1 VVNLSSS
8 VRKRLVNFSE
18 VSFVSEERKEWGR
31 SWRRSRRDWR
41 GWPTLLTSQLASAIF
56 HIVRTDPEP
65 TVYSITK
72 KLDLHSETA
81 VRKVLREM
89 VGVGMVRHKMKV
101 WYDSTPRGHK
111 PGRVK
116 YVYEVNEDFLVRAA
130 KEFGDTKQ
138 EFPLIIDYL
147 RDLKRRL

>member
-1 VVNLSSS
+1 
-8 VRKRLVNFSE
+8 
-18 VSFVSEERKEWGR
+18 
-31 SWRRSRRDWR
+31 
-41 GWPTLLTSQLASAIF
+41 LASAVF

-89 VGVGMVRHKMKV
+89 VGVGMVRHKVKV
-101 WYDSTPRGHK
+101 WDESTSRGDK

-130 KEFGDTKQ
+130 KESGDTKQ
-138 EFPLIIDYL
+138 GFPLIIDYL
-147 RDLKRRL
+147 RDLARKLPASAG